1 MSRTEQQRCDDAPES
16 AASTEEASAW
26 NTPEPAAVPNGTTG
40 ELPVAVRRVL
50 ATDQHLT
57 QRRVSYGEA
66 EEEKG
71 AG

>member
-40 ELPVAVRRVL
+40 ELL